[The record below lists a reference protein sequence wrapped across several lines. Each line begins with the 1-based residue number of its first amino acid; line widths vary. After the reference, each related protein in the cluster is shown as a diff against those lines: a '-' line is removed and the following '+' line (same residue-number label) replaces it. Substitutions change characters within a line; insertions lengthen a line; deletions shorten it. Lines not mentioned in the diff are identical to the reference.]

1 MFYVFGC
8 SYIKCIYV
16 DEYKILLLSFF
27 ALLPPPSL
35 YLRTCAC
42 AHPCMQCVHSC
53 GRVRVGVLVRVGA
66 GGCGLTHTLSF
77 HCSGLFLFPIP
88 TSMPLT
94 INAFRGPAPFPPH
107 SLFPSGLLGQE
118 PVGKNMRCTSV
129 HSGDRISGSCSL
141 FLAPRQTGVLRAQS
155 WGEIKRKKG

>member
-1 MFYVFGC
+1 MRN
-8 SYIKCIYV
+8 KCFPVILPS
-16 DEYKILLLSFF
+16 ILLLSFF
-27 ALLPPPSL
+27 ALLPPRSL

-77 HCSGLFLFPIP
+77 HCPGLFLFPIP

-94 INAFRGPAPFPPH
+94 IKAFRGPAPFPASFRLGCWDRSRWERTCAAPLSTVETESRAPAPS
-107 SLFPSGLLGQE
+107 SLHPGR
-118 PVGKNMRCTSV
+118 P
-129 HSGDRISGSCSL
+129 GS
-141 FLAPRQTGVLRAQS
+141 
-155 WGEIKRKKG
+155 